1 MAIVCA
7 SQIIDS
13 NIITENKSVDGP
25 NSNLLVNKS
34 NVENNL
40 SSELFVTALQA
51 DKVLLTELEIG
62 ISRDEFEQAAQ
73 PILRQVGS

>member
-13 NIITENKSVDGP
+13 NIITENKLVDGP